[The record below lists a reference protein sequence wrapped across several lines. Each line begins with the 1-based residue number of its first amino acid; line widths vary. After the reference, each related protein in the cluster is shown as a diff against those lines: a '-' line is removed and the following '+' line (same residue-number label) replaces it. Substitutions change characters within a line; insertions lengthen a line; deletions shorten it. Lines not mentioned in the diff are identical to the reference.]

1 LVYKFSFKKLLAIM
15 FKSHRVLSCSIAL
28 CLGCM
33 TSAPASAEDSLISS
47 SAKQVARVSHFF
59 QRGLVKESLI
69 SQANPKTFHFN
80 NRGFPY
86 SITITRVSGS
96 GRFRTVRRIR
106 AEANKKDTQVVEVDC
121 RTLNSRFRSLNG
133 RDISGP
139 MFDDMWLPDPTG
151 SNRYACSN

>member
-1 LVYKFSFKKLLAIM
+1 M

-28 CLGCM
+28 CLSCM
-33 TSAPASAEDSLISS
+33 TSAPTSAEDLLISS

-59 QRGLVKESLI
+59 QRGLVKDSLI

-106 AEANKKDTQVVEVDC
+106 AEVNKKDTQVVEVDC